1 MSTLVRRK
9 RNQILA
15 IKDSI
20 GEWLYEDEA
29 IKNVIRSGFN
39 EVYSSSLSLSLIPL
53 DLSLLPLYGKVDCQ
67 MRKGRV
73 LVGMLWWKRLKM
85 PCGL

>member
-1 MSTLVRRK
+1 MSTLFRRK

-15 IKDSI
+15 IKDSVE
-20 GEWLYEDEA
+20 EWLYKDEA

-39 EVYSSSLSLSLIPL
+39 EVYSSLSLMLL
-53 DLSLLPLYGKVDCQ
+53 GLSLLPLYGKADCQ

-73 LVGMLWWKRLKM
+73 LVGMLRWKRLKM
-85 PCGL
+85 PYGL